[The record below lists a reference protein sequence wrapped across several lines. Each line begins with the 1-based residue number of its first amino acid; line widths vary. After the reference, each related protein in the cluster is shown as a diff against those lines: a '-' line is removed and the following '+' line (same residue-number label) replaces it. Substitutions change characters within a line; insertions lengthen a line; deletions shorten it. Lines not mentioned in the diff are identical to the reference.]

1 MNREWKKIEPIL
13 LLLAISSV
21 SSISNGQNILQDE
34 YFDPLSMQE
43 PATQLSSLKVDL
55 IQLVGSVEL
64 AAGTCEQ
71 TYFAPRF
78 SGGASNSETKISC
91 EISQSVGNA
100 LAATENDE
108 SDICAKIESFPN
120 TRASFVGDW
129 DLFQP
134 SDQRIPDGLN
144 ITLPTDG
151 FCSEPFNLTAE
162 GHFFLVESLSQNL
175 QKDVVTANRPFR
187 SYGDWQSVVPDF
199 SQLFW

>member
-21 SSISNGQNILQDE
+21 SSISNGQNVLRDE

-43 PATQLSSLKVDL
+43 PATQLSPLKVDL
-55 IQLVGSVEL
+55 IQFVGSVEL

-71 TYFAPRF
+71 TYFAPRC
-78 SGGASNSETKISC
+78 SGGASNLETKISC
-91 EISQSVGNA
+91 EISQSCRNA
-100 LAATENDE
+100 LAATENNE
-108 SDICAKIESFPN
+108 TENCAKIESFPS

-129 DLFQP
+129 GLFQP
-134 SDQRIPDGLN
+134 SDQRVPEGLN

-151 FCSEPFNLTAE
+151 LCSEPFNLTAE
-162 GHFFLVESLSQNL
+162 GHFFLVENLSQNL
-175 QKDVVTANRPFR
+175 QKDVVIANRPPR

-199 SQLFW
+199 GQLFR